1 MATALMIKALNVREN
16 EKFGDNISEKSASVE
31 EEVTDDLYVQL
42 QNNKV
47 HEKHDTSS
55 HNSKD
60 GEKKR
65 EASSFAKIRSQ
76 QRQTAASKTH
86 RMDYINNN
94 LKVVYKV
101 PFDTCRM

>member
-1 MATALMIKALNVREN
+1 MATALMIKALNVSKN
-16 EKFGDNISEKSASVE
+16 EKFGDNISEESVE
-31 EEVTDDLYVQL
+31 EEVTDDLFIPL

-47 HEKHDTSS
+47 FEKHDLSC

-65 EASSFAKIRSQ
+65 EVSSFAKIRSQ
-76 QRQTAASKTH
+76 QRQIAASKTH